1 MPTVRPRQVD
11 DPAGRRPVPRATP
24 GTPSRLLSRKH
35 CAVAGLSSLLAL
47 SACTGAIGVNGG
59 TGSSTGSDSGGS
71 GGGSNPGSG
80 TGGNSNGSGSGGK
93 TGSGSGGS
101 GGSGPSSGSGGSGPS
116 TGSGGTTPG
125 GTGSGGA
132 TTLACNGIN
141 PGRAPLRR
149 LTTYEYN
156 NTIRDLLGDTSSP
169 GSALPPQVDTSQNLF
184 GNDADEQ
191 SPSSLLIE
199 KYQSVGEAV
208 AQKATASTTALG
220 KLHTCASSVTTSTEE
235 ACARSIATALAPK
248 AYRRTVA
255 TTEIDELVTL
265 YKGIRA
271 LASSVTFGTGVQ
283 AMIQAMLQAPEFLYR
298 VEQGTPVTGNNAVKR
313 VGGREMATRL
323 SYFFWQTMPDAP
335 LFQAADAGML
345 DTSDGVMTQA
355 KKMLDDPRS
364 HPMMAFFFDNLL
376 PLPDLSAQT
385 RSTTLFPSF
394 SSSIGSAMRAE
405 VQRVLEY
412 EIYENTSQVAAPY
425 TAGSWPAILTLPYT
439 FVNEALFNYYG
450 STAFASGTS
459 KVTGTTLT
467 KVNLN
472 TSQRR
477 GLLTLGG
484 MMTGL
489 TTTDLT
495 NPVLRGSF
503 IINKL
508 MCRNLSVPAGLNPTT
523 PDPYSGKTAR
533 ERYGLH
539 SAMATCAACHKMID
553 PLGLPFEN
561 FDAVGQYRTAEHWV
575 DPNTQMAYDTPIDA
589 SGSVTGVDGS
599 AANGAE
605 LVSLLAKSD
614 EVQSCFA
621 DHWLNFVYGRSLGK
635 DDDACNRQ
643 SINTAFS
650 KGGYNVKQLLLALT
664 QTDGFLYRPAAQ

>member
-1 MPTVRPRQVD
+1 MAKARPRRID
-11 DPAGRRPVPRATP
+11 EEADRRAVRGEAPGMRPRLMRRNP
-24 GTPSRLLSRKH
+24 
-35 CAVAGLSSLLAL
+35 CVVAGLSGLLAL
-47 SACTGAIGVNGG
+47 SACTGTIGVNGG
-59 TGSSTGSDSGGS
+59 TGSGSGSGGGGS
-71 GGGSNPGSG
+71 GGSNSGSG
-80 TGGNSNGSGSGGK
+80 GSSTGNGSGGK
-93 TGSGSGGS
+93 TGSGSGGN
-101 GGSGPSSGSGGSGPS
+101 GSGSSMGSGSGGSGS
-116 TGSGGTTPG
+116 TGMGSGGSDSG
-125 GTGSGGA
+125 GTGSGGS
-132 TTLACNGIN
+132 TTLACNGVN

-208 AQKATASTTALG
+208 AQKATASTTALA

-248 AYRRTVA
+248 AYRRAVA
-255 TTEIDELVTL
+255 TTEIDEFVTL
-265 YKGIRA
+265 YKSIRA

-298 VEQGTPVTGNNAVKR
+298 VEQGTAVSGNSAVKR
-313 VGGREMATRL
+313 IAGREMATRL

-345 DTSDGVMTQA
+345 DTSDGVMSQA

-364 HPMMAFFFDNLL
+364 HAMTAFFFDNLL

-385 RSTTLFPSF
+385 RSTTLFPNF
-394 SSSIGSAMRAE
+394 SASIGAAMRTE

-412 EIYENTSQVAAPY
+412 EIYENTAQSAPPY
-425 TAGSWPAILTLPYT
+425 APGSWPAILTLPYT
-439 FVNEALFNYYG
+439 FVNQALFNYYG
-450 STAFASGTS
+450 ASTFASGTS
-459 KVTGTTLT
+459 VTGTALT
-467 KVNLN
+467 KVNLD

-484 MMTGL
+484 IMTGL

-503 IINKL
+503 IINKM

-533 ERYGLH
+533 ERYGFH
-539 SAMATCAACHKMID
+539 SASTTCSVCHKMID

-561 FDAVGQYRTAEHWV
+561 YDAVGQYRKAEHWV
-575 DPNTQMAYDTPIDA
+575 DPNTQMAYDTTIDA
-589 SGSVTGVDGS
+589 SGSVSGVDGS
-599 AANGAE
+599 AANGTE
-605 LVSLLAKSD
+605 LVSLLAKSS
-614 EVQSCFA
+614 EVTACFA
-621 DHWLNFVYGRSLGK
+621 SQWLNFGYGRSLAS
-635 DDDACNRQ
+635 DADACNKQ
-643 SINTAFS
+643 SINTAFAS
-650 KGGYNVKQLLLALT
+650 AGFNIKQLLLALT
-664 QTDGFLYRPAAQ
+664 QTDGFLYRPAQ